1 MSEVQDGYEPDRVE
15 GTPHPRA
22 TSVLYGQVTAE
33 AAILDAHARGRMH
46 HAWLIAGPRGV
57 GKATLAWRTA
67 RFLLATPEPGFAA
80 TTDRGPGSLE
90 IPADHPVATRV
101 AALSEPRLFLM
112 RPTRNPETGTERRDI
127 TVDVARGLRDFL
139 HLSASDGG
147 RRVVIVD
154 AADQLNTQAANAIL
168 KQLEEPPLRTVFL
181 LVSHAPSQLLPTIR
195 SRCRRLDCGPLAG
208 NDLSRAIGAAGF
220 TPTIEPVALAQL
232 AGGSVGEAARLL
244 QQDGPHLYAE
254 IAALAEAIPE
264 IDRSRLLALSAG
276 LAGAAG
282 RPRLDAIV
290 RLIDLFLSRLARNGA
305 GLPPEAEATPGE
317 ARILARLSGHPAAAR
332 RWAELHREVS
342 QRVRHGR
349 AVNLD
354 PSALVLDTGL
364 RINQT
369 GREILGG

>member
-1 MSEVQDGYEPDRVE
+1 MSEGGDAYEPDRVA

-22 TSVLYGQVTAE
+22 AKVLYGQAE
-33 AAILDAHARGRMH
+33 AEATILRAHARDRLH
-46 HAWLIAGPRGV
+46 HAWLITGPRGV
-57 GKATLAWRTA
+57 GKATLAWRIA
-67 RFLLATPEPGFAA
+67 RFLLAAPEPRSSA
-80 TTDRGPGSLE
+80 DRSPTPRGLE
-90 IPADHPVATRV
+90 IPEDHPVAARV

-147 RRVVIVD
+147 RRVVIID
-154 AADQLNTQAANAIL
+154 AADQLNAQAANAIL
-168 KQLEEPPLRTVFL
+168 KQIEEPPPRTVFL
-181 LVSHAPSQLLPTIR
+181 LVAHAPSQILPTIR
-195 SRCRRLDCGPLAG
+195 SRCRRLDCGPLAAD
-208 NDLSRAIGAAGF
+208 DLARAIAAAGLE
-220 TPTIEPVALAQL
+220 PRIEPAALAQL

-244 QQDGPHLYAE
+244 QEDGPALYAE
-254 IAALAEAIPE
+254 IAALAEVIPD
-264 IDRSRLLALSAG
+264 IDRPRLLALSAG

-282 RPRLDAIV
+282 RPRLDAVV
-290 RLIDLFLSRLARNGA
+290 RLLDLFLARLARHGA

-317 ARILARLSGHPAAAR
+317 ARILARLSQDPAAAR
-332 RWAELHREVS
+332 RWADLQIEIA
-342 QRVRHGR
+342 QRLRHGR